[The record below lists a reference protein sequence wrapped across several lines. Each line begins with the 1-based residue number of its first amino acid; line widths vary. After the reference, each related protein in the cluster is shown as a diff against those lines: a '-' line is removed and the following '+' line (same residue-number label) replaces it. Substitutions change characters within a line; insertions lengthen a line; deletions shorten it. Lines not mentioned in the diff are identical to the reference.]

1 MTARAYDVAVVG
13 GGLVGAAIAFGLRGL
28 GPKLALLDEGD
39 VAHRASRGNFGLIWV
54 QGKGLGLAAY
64 GNWTL
69 EAARVWPGFASQLRD
84 ETGLDVALSQPGG
97 MHVCLSQA
105 ELQRRAA
112 MFGRVFAQ
120 PGFARYDVEIL
131 DRAAVAARLPGI
143 GPDVTGGTWSAHD
156 GHCNPLRLLRA
167 LQLGMAK
174 HGGHYLPGH
183 RVTAIEPA
191 ASGFLLTTTRGPIT
205 AERIVLA
212 AGLGNAA
219 LASAVGLSAPV
230 APNKGQIMVLESV
243 APFLRFPLE
252 NLRQTDEGTVMLGDS
267 QQSRG
272 FDESLGLDVLGTIA
286 TRALRIFPFLRDVQV
301 NRCWAAL
308 RVISPDG
315 FPIYAQSASA
325 RGAFLVS
332 CHSGVTLAPMH
343 AQVLAAAIRDG
354 RLPSALAPFAA
365 ERFDHVRAVA

>member
-1 MTARAYDVAVVG
+1 MLVFSVTLAVQV
-13 GGLVGAAIAFGLRGL
+13 GLVGAAIAFGLRGL

-230 APNKGQIMVLESV
+230 APNKGQIMVLERV